1 MAVITASPSNFQR
14 LLELQKLSIDHLE
27 AINKNIAESLV
38 YERLQALEQL
48 AIARETDKQEDE
60 TSRIEGILNN
70 ILDVIK
76 SNVAAIST
84 TNITTNQQQ
93 SSTFVS
99 KNSSNNSTAVVT
111 QDEESK
117 KEADAKQDK
126 VISFLEK
133 IEKNTR
139 NPIITAGKPAEE
151 GGGIGLGGIATA
163 IAVALGA
170 VVAAIKA
177 QVKAIKYFLDL
188 LVPDKLTAALSKRI
202 ASFVAGLSMRFDII
216 TISIGEK
223 LAAITK
229 IFDNVID
236 WVKGLFGGVKE
247 SKLGEVV
254 GRFFSFVGKALDP
267 FIDAGKLIAGFIEGP
282 IGKAVNY
289 VQETFGAVAKWFG
302 EFGTKVG
309 KIAVVL
315 EKFMLPLTIIMTV
328 WDTVKGAIEG
338 FEKEGFVGGIKG
350 AITGFF
356 NSLIFGPID
365 MLKDAAAWVAG
376 FFGFDKAKEALE
388 SFNLSDIFKQLV
400 DIVFSPIETFKK
412 IVGKIGEMFD
422 KLKDITIPEFGFKI
436 PFTDKKVSIGP
447 FQPFKSM
454 GGSTEA
460 TPAAS
465 AGTQSTTQTPV
476 AAAVAPAAPSTAAEV
491 TQRSS
496 NITSMKEDAAKSG
509 NMSAVV
515 APTVSNNVSNTQVAT
530 LRAPVRSADPSF
542 DRYISTRVVV

>member
-14 LLELQKLSIDHLE
+14 LLELQKLSLDHLE

-60 TSRIEGILNN
+60 ISRVEGILNN
-70 ILDVIK
+70 ILDILK
-76 SNVAAIST
+76 SKVATISNTNV
-84 TNITTNQQQ
+84 TTNQQQ

-99 KNSSNNSTAVVT
+99 KNSSSNSSVITQTEEDKKEQTAVDQQVIT
-111 QDEESK
+111 VL
-117 KEADAKQDK
+117 KQ
-126 VISFLEK
+126 IA
-133 IEKNTR
+133 KNTAPMT
-139 NPIITAGKPAEE
+139 NAAKVAEDHQS
-151 GGGIGLGGIATA
+151 IGLGGIATA

-170 VVAAIKA
+170 VVAAIKS

-188 LVPDKLTAALSKRI
+188 LTPDKLTVAISKKI
-202 ASFVAGLSMRFDII
+202 ASFVAGLSMQFDLIKANI
-216 TISIGEK
+216 AEK
-223 LAAITK
+223 LAPVAK
-229 IFDNVID
+229 IFDNVVD
-236 WVKGLFGGVKE
+236 WVKGLFGSAKE
-247 SKLGEVV
+247 SKLGSVISK
-254 GRFFSFVGKALDP
+254 FFSFVSKALDP
-267 FIDAGKLIAGFIEGP
+267 FIDAGKVIAGFIEGP
-282 IGKAVNY
+282 IGKAIDY
-289 VQETFGAVAKWFG
+289 VKDTFSTVAKWFG
-302 EFGTKVG
+302 EFGSKIG

-338 FEKEGFVGGIKG
+338 FEKEGIVGGIKG

-376 FFGFDKAKEALE
+376 FFGFDKAKQTLE
-388 SFNLSDIFKQLV
+388 SFNLSDIFKQFI
-400 DIVFSPIETFKK
+400 DIIFSPIETFKK
-412 IVGKIGEMFD
+412 VVGKVGEMFD
-422 KLKDITIPEFGFKI
+422 RLKDITIPEFGFKI

-465 AGTQSTTQTPV
+465 AGTQSVTQTPIV
-476 AAAVAPAAPSTAAEV
+476 AAVAPTTPTSATEIS
-491 TQRSS
+491 QRSS
-496 NITSMKEDAAKSG
+496 NITSMKEDATKGG
-509 NMSAVV
+509 NMNAIV
-515 APTVSNNVSNTQVAT
+515 APSVSTNVSNTQVAT

-542 DRYISTRVVV
+542 DRYISSRVVV